1 VIGIGYSGLGQR
13 GLWAFVNTVMDV
25 KCSNIKMHGKE
36 YIKKETCLLWPLK
49 LSDINEIFSSS
60 NVLVTLSSD
69 EFNQNRFIF
78 FYYWTRTNT
87 SMFLQDEGKVFWH
100 VIKSTEFTSK
110 FSVRNESNAVKLLC
124 FLKEGKKFNIWIIC
138 TTRKLVE

>member
-1 VIGIGYSGLGQR
+1 
-13 GLWAFVNTVMDV
+13 MDV

-78 FYYWTRTNT
+78 FYY
-87 SMFLQDEGKVFWH
+87 
-100 VIKSTEFTSK
+100 
-110 FSVRNESNAVKLLC
+110 
-124 FLKEGKKFNIWIIC
+124 
-138 TTRKLVE
+138 